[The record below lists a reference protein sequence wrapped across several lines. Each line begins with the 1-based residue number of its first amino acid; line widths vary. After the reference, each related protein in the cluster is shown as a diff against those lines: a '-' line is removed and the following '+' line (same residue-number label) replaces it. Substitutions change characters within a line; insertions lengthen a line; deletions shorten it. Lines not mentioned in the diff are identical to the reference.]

1 MSQIGICGGL
11 QMNFIES
18 GAQHDK
24 VILLL
29 HGGGLAPWN
38 YVEEAALLQEKYHIL
53 LPVLNGHNSSGCA
66 FTTIEDAAC
75 RIIAF
80 IDEHFDGKVFLI
92 GGLSLGGQ
100 ILIEMLS
107 QRKNICQ
114 YAIIESALVLPMRAT
129 ARLIKPTYELC
140 YSLIKKRWF
149 ARLQFAS
156 LHIQPAL
163 FEAYFRDSSAISKS
177 NMTAFL
183 MANADYKAKP
193 SLADCNA
200 KLLVLVGEKER
211 KIVKRSAKMICQA
224 VQGSSLE
231 ILPGFYH
238 GDLSINHPALYVE
251 KVCNLIGEG

>member
-100 ILIEMLS
+100 ILIECCRS
-107 QRKNICQ
+107 GKI
-114 YAIIESALVLPMRAT
+114 YASM
-129 ARLIKPTYELC
+129 
-140 YSLIKKRWF
+140 
-149 ARLQFAS
+149 
-156 LHIQPAL
+156 
-163 FEAYFRDSSAISKS
+163 
-177 NMTAFL
+177 
-183 MANADYKAKP
+183 P
-193 SLADCNA
+193 S
-200 KLLVLVGEKER
+200 
-211 KIVKRSAKMICQA
+211 
-224 VQGSSLE
+224 
-231 ILPGFYH
+231 
-238 GDLSINHPALYVE
+238 
-251 KVCNLIGEG
+251 

>member
-1 MSQIGICGGL
+1 
-11 QMNFIES
+11 MNFIES

-140 YSLIKKRWF
+140 YPRIKSDGLRACNLLRCIFNWPFLKPILEIV
-149 ARLQFAS
+149 LQF
-156 LHIQPAL
+156 QK
-163 FEAYFRDSSAISKS
+163 AI
-177 NMTAFL
+177 
-183 MANADYKAKP
+183 
-193 SLADCNA
+193 
-200 KLLVLVGEKER
+200 
-211 KIVKRSAKMICQA
+211 
-224 VQGSSLE
+224 
-231 ILPGFYH
+231 
-238 GDLSINHPALYVE
+238 
-251 KVCNLIGEG
+251 